1 MNRYFIFRKT
11 TSVNAVQIEREALKK
26 IKMVNLDEETVD
38 FEEQFEQ
45 ERTKKAVTGRIR
57 KLKAKI
63 ILSKG
68 KTPLE
73 IREEV
78 DENVLDLPFIEPS
91 DDSEENIVLEEEDE
105 KRQADEKIQED
116 EKEPADFEKEVRN
129 IPEPQEEQKEEP
141 VKITIR
147 VKKSKAKKQEKSDK

>member
-1 MNRYFIFRKT
+1 
-11 TSVNAVQIEREALKK
+11 
-26 IKMVNLDEETVD
+26 MVNLDEETVD

-78 DENVLDLPFIEPS
+78 DENVLDLPFIEREV
-91 DDSEENIVLEEEDE
+91 DDSEENIVLEVEDE
-105 KRQADEKIQED
+105 KKQED
-116 EKEPADFEKEVRN
+116 ERQEEEPEEFTEFNLESRR
-129 IPEPQEEQKEEP
+129 IPESEEM
-141 VKITIR
+141 
-147 VKKSKAKKQEKSDK
+147 KKQEEPEKFIIRTKRPKVKKPE